1 MNSNELYNELK
12 QLTKL
17 GYLEQAQLERI
28 QDEYMIS
35 RKEHQRLSDIRPH
48 RRGLHRCRSHI
59 HVCL

>member
-17 GYLEQAQLERI
+17 GYLEQAQLEGT
-28 QDEYMIS
+28 
-35 RKEHQRLSDIRPH
+35 HQRLSDIRPH

>member
-35 RKEHQRLSDIRPH
+35 RKEHTLSLI
-48 RRGLHRCRSHI
+48 HI
-59 HVCL
+59 